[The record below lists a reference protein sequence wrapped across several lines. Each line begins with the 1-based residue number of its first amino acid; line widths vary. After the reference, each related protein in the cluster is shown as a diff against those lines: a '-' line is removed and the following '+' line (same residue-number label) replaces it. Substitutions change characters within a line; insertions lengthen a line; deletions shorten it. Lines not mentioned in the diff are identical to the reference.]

1 MTEQIVQYDPGQ
13 YNVLLP
19 TQTVQQVSPWHAVRA
34 SEVRINPDPLA
45 GDVFKVGSR
54 YNETKKAWEDLF
66 TPGKPALTRIAAAA
80 GIVWNWRE
88 SGPLTVTR
96 DYVAYKAVGAIRLPD
111 GSWQPISAIKEID
124 LTVIEEEQLE
134 ANLKKAN
141 ELAAGD
147 EKERAKLKGLTP
159 EQWAEA
165 QTKSAMI
172 QWRKN
177 KLMRAETGAML
188 RVIRFAL
195 GMKSQYTREELVK
208 PFVVP
213 RIDFSPDY
221 SDPMVRQA
229 LIENGVQGMAKLYAP
244 TAPAGGGL
252 AAGTAFAGAHPALT
266 AGPEV
271 DDEPFSVVGT
281 EESGGEEAPPAGQ
294 ADKPTAGA
302 AALTGEDAEV
312 AEALASATP
321 VTQPAGSA
329 QGEAAAEC
337 DQCGAP
343 ISQKVFRYS
352 VERFDRPLCYKCQ
365 QKAKGGGQA
374 S

>member
-1 MTEQIVQYDPGQ
+1 MSEALVQYDPNR
-13 YNVLLP
+13 YNVLIP
-19 TQTVQQVSPWHAVRA
+19 TQTVQQVSPWHAVRT

-54 YNETKKAWEDLF
+54 YNEAKKAWEDLF

-88 SGPLTVTR
+88 SGPLTVSR

-134 ANLKKAN
+134 ANLKKAH

-147 EKERAKLKGLTP
+147 EKERAKLRGLTP

-195 GMKSQYTREELVK
+195 GMKSQYTREELLK

-213 RIDFSPDY
+213 HIDFSPDY

-229 LIENGVQGMAKLYAP
+229 LIENGVQGMAKLYGQ

-252 AAGTAFAGAHPALT
+252 ASGTAFAGAHPALS

-271 DDEPFSVVGT
+271 DDEPF
-281 EESGGEEAPPAGQ
+281 A
-294 ADKPTAGA
+294 AGA
-302 AALTGEDAEV
+302 AVVDVGESQSE
-312 AEALASATP
+312 P
-321 VTQPAGSA
+321 QP
-329 QGEAAAEC
+329 QGEADDQPAATLPFGEPTTQAEQRDAAEC
-337 DQCGAP
+337 EECGAT
-343 ISQKVFRYS
+343 ISERVFQYS
-352 VERFDRPLCYKCQ
+352 VEKFGRPLCYKHQ
-365 QKAKGGGQA
+365 PRQKGGGQ